1 MTRHHDPSHPDW
13 AAKVLPLI
21 RGGNL
26 DAALAQIKV
35 APSVKDLKRLQTAL
49 AGANLKPPQPVLNVA
64 IVDQIDA
71 LLGSRLHRSP

>member
-1 MTRHHDPSHPDW
+1 MTRHHDPSRPDW

-21 RGGNL
+21 RSGNL

-35 APSVKDLKRLQTAL
+35 APSVKDLKQLQSAL
-49 AGANLKPPQPVLNVA
+49 SAANLKPPQPVVNIA
-64 IVDQIDA
+64 IADQIDA

>member
-1 MTRHHDPSHPDW
+1 MTRHHDPSRPDW

-21 RGGNL
+21 RSGNL

-35 APSVKDLKRLQTAL
+35 APSVKDLKLLQTTLVAARL
-49 AGANLKPPQPVLNVA
+49 RPQPAVDVA
-64 IVDQIDA
+64 IADQIDA

>member
-1 MTRHHDPSHPDW
+1 MTRHQDPSRRQW

-26 DAALAQIKV
+26 DAALSQIKV
-35 APSVKDLKRLQTAL
+35 APSVKDLQQLQTTL
-49 AGANLKPPQPVLNVA
+49 AAAKLKPQPVIDVA
-64 IVDQIDA
+64 IADQIDA

>member
-13 AAKVLPLI
+13 ATKVLPLI

-35 APSVKDLKRLQTAL
+35 APSVKDLKQLQSAL
-49 AGANLKPPQPVLNVA
+49 GAAKLKPQPVVDVA
-64 IVDQIDA
+64 IADQIDA

>member
-1 MTRHHDPSHPDW
+1 MTRHNDPSRPDW
-13 AAKVLPLI
+13 TAKVLPLI

-35 APSVKDLKRLQTAL
+35 APSVKDLKQLQTAL
-49 AGANLKPPQPVLNVA
+49 AAAKLKPQPVMDVA
-64 IVDQIDA
+64 IADQIDA

>member
-1 MTRHHDPSHPDW
+1 MTRHNDPSHPEW

-35 APSVKDLKRLQTAL
+35 APSVKDLKQLQTTL
-49 AGANLKPPQPVLNVA
+49 AAAKLKPQPVVDVA
-64 IVDQIDA
+64 IADQIDA